1 MKKCLTLINDRLPP
15 LRGGPGLIYRLDSP
29 CLPGDVIC
37 ACGANDRSGGLLAA
51 CLGMFFLGHF
61 DKYLALLGFGA

>member
-1 MKKCLTLINDRLPP
+1 MGLASWLDLIFAALRAAP
-15 LRGGPGLIYRLDSP
+15 LFFFSLDSP

-51 CLGMFFLGHF
+51 
-61 DKYLALLGFGA
+61 